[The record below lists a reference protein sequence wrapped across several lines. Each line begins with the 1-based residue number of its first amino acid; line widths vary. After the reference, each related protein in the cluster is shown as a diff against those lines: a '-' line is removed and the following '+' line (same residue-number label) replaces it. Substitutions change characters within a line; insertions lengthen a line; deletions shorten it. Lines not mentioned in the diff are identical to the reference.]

1 MSEETDKTVRGGEPE
16 MKLCGGKS
24 GGKTAEPFSWRARGR
39 SFVYAWRGIV
49 YLFRGEHNARIHL
62 CVACAVI
69 ITGIV
74 FSLSATEWAVICLA
88 IGLIPA
94 LEAVNSAVE
103 ALADHV
109 SPDYAP
115 LVGRA
120 KDVAAGAVLLGVFGA
135 VGAGIAIFAPKLL
148 ALFR

>member
-1 MSEETDKTVRGGEPE
+1 MSTETARKTPQGAPV
-16 MKLCGGKS
+16 GK
-24 GGKTAEPFSWRARGR
+24 AAQPFSWRARGR
-39 SFVYAWRGIV
+39 SFVYAWRGIQ

-62 CVACAVI
+62 CVAAAVLVAGI
-69 ITGIV
+69 LFRIT
-74 FSLSATEWAVICLA
+74 ATEWAVISLA
-88 IGLIPA
+88 IGLVLA

-135 VGAGIAIFAPKLL
+135 VGAGIAIFAPKLFS
-148 ALFR
+148 LF